1 MKLTDRLWGYFLQNP
16 VAWLLA
22 ALLAVVVYANYKLG
36 DKLDTVCD
44 AIELP
49 DEAIDKPKTLL
60 EKAQSVCEDRID
72 TGNMPED

>member
-1 MKLTDRLWGYFLQNP
+1 MKLADRFWHYVFLNP
-16 VAWLLA
+16 VAWFLFVLLV
-22 ALLAVVVYANYKLG
+22 LSVYRNYELG
-36 DKLDTVCD
+36 GQLDTVCD

-72 TGNMPED
+72 TGDMPED